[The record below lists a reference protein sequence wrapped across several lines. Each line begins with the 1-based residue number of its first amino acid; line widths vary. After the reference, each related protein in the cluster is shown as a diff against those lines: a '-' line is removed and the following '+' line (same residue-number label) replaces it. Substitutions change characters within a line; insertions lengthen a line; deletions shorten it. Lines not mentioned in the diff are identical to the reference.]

1 MEERFARDFDSL
13 FNPRSVAIVGAS
25 NAPGKWGHTIAA
37 NIMGGGYEGR
47 LFMVNPGER
56 KVLGFR
62 SYRCLR
68 EIGEPVDLAMVTI
81 PASAVIGVVEDAAA
95 AGIRNMVVVS
105 SNFSEVGGKG
115 VELERRLAEAANEA
129 GVTVVGPNTMGIFSA
144 RASLCAIG
152 SPTTPLKGGVGF
164 ISQSGNLGVQLLS
177 WGRSRG
183 VGFSR
188 FAGSGNAANTDMH
201 DYLRYLGSDPDT
213 RVIALYMEGLRDGRR
228 FLEAAREVSASK
240 PVVVLKGGRGG
251 QGSRA
256 ARSHSG
262 AMAGQLELYEGMFQ
276 QAGVV
281 EAGHSEEFIDLVAAF
296 DALPRAA
303 GDRVAIMTMGGGWG
317 VVASDACDREGLEV
331 VELPEPLVRKLDGF
345 LPSFWS
351 RGNPVD
357 LVGNLS
363 RSSHFRAMEELA
375 GSDRVDILIVM
386 GALIGKQLFRDSII
400 HAAVKP
406 FFSMLRRF
414 AWRLPSFIFSQQ
426 RVMLRKA
433 LERRGVGDRR
443 PEGSPG
449 INPLEAWLWTDRALV
464 SRMERLAGKTGKP
477 IITVAMDEREMSAAA
492 RLQRGGIFSAPTPE
506 RAVRA
511 AARIAG
517 YGMFA
522 GSDERPGA
530 SGGAGPVPGGAG
542 DAVRPAG
549 GISAEDPHWLSP
561 GDSPA

>member
-1 MEERFARDFDSL
+1 MAGLEQEFVRDFDSL
-13 FNPRSVAIVGAS
+13 FNPRSVAVVGAS
-25 NAPGKWGHTIAA
+25 NVPGKWGHTIAV
-37 NIMGGGYEGR
+37 NILGGGYAGR

-62 SYRCLR
+62 SYASLR
-68 EIGEPVDLAMVTI
+68 DIGEPVDLVMVTI
-81 PASAVIGVVEDAAA
+81 PARHVQGIVEDAAA
-95 AGIRNMVVVS
+95 SGMRNMVVIS
-105 SNFSEVGGKG
+105 SNFSEVGPEGA
-115 VELERRLAEAANEA
+115 ELERRLAEAASGA
-129 GVTVVGPNTMGIFSA
+129 GITIIGPNTMGIYSSP
-144 RASLCAIG
+144 ASLCAVG

-177 WGRSRG
+177 WGRTRG

-201 DYLRYLGSDPDT
+201 DYLRYLGSDPET
-213 RVIALYMEGLRDGRR
+213 SVIALYLEGLRDGRR
-228 FLEAAREVSASK
+228 FLEVAREVSAVK
-240 PVVVLKGGRGG
+240 PIVVLKGGRGK

-262 AMAGQLELYEGMFQ
+262 ALAGQLELYEGMFE

-281 EAGHSEEFIDLVAAF
+281 EAEHSEEFIDLVAAF
-296 DALPRAA
+296 DALPRAV
-303 GDRVAIMTMGGGWG
+303 GGKVAIMTMGGGWG
-317 VVASDACDREGLEV
+317 VVASDACDREGLELA
-331 VELPEPLVRKLDGF
+331 ELPESLIRRLDEF

-363 RSSHFRAMEELA
+363 RSSHFRAMEELV

-386 GALIGKQLFRDSII
+386 GALLGKQLFWDSIL

-406 FFSMLRRF
+406 FFRMLLRHAR
-414 AWRLPSFIFSQQ
+414 RLPSFVMSQE
-426 RVMLRKA
+426 RVMLGKIFRRKA
-433 LERRGVGDRR
+433 SAERR

-449 INPLEAWLWTDRALV
+449 INPREAWLWTDTALV
-464 SRMERLAGKTGKP
+464 SEMEKLVRRTGKP

-492 RLQRGGIFSAPTPE
+492 RLQKGGVFSAPTPE

-511 AARIAG
+511 AAKIAG

-522 GSDERPGA
+522 ARNDRRLP
-530 SGGAGPVPGGAG
+530 AGPA
-542 DAVRPAG
+542 
-549 GISAEDPHWLSP
+549 
-561 GDSPA
+561 